1 MGSYDST
8 QHQADYGFTDEQ
20 ELLECW
26 ATSTCSEK
34 PTVTSQLLVRLAPWQ
49 ERRAKALITAN
60 LGSSLTMTHLAREC
74 SLSRCHFSRAFHGSF
89 GMSPHQWLTQQ
100 RIAHAKQLLQSER
113 TITAIAQDCGFAD
126 QAHFSR
132 VFTRLVGLP
141 PSIWRLQL
149 PGERKRA

>member
-8 QHQADYGFTDEQ
+8 QRQADYGFTDEQ

-26 ATSTCSEK
+26 TTSTCSEK
-34 PTVTSQLLVRLAPWQ
+34 PTDTGQALVRLAPWQ
-49 ERRAKALITAN
+49 ERRAKALIAAN
-60 LGSSLTMTHLAREC
+60 LGFSLTMTHLAREC
-74 SLSRCHFSRAFHGSF
+74 SLSRSHFSRAFHGSF

-100 RIAHAKQLLQSER
+100 RIIHAQRLLQSER

-141 PSIWRLQL
+141 PSLWRLGL
-149 PGERKRA
+149 PGEQRA